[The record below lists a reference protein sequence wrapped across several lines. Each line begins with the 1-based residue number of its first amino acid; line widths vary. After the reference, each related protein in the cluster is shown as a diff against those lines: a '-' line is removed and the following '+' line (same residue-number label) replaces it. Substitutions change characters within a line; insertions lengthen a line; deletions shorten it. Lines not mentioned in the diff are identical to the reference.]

1 MQTLKTQT
9 PPEFI
14 TAAQTLAEN
23 LAASEPIV
31 QYRQAKTGLEHDTPA
46 QELLDKL
53 STTQAGLRNRQL
65 RNAVRQLDID
75 QLRSLQSE
83 AQANPVILEFA
94 ETQHGAVAYLRD
106 INQQISQLIGLDFA
120 SLARRSSCC

>member
-94 ETQHGAVAYLRD
+94 ETQQGAVAYLRD